1 VAIICQSDLLS
12 KRSLPES
19 FTREYRGNR
28 ENLIRRLKEGKNTVF
43 FYLNGEEVLE
53 NKLEVGDPDKNIYIL
68 LINLRIRI
76 ILLECAPEQWYF
88 SNPNDI
94 HSEEGFGI

>member
-1 VAIICQSDLLS
+1 
-12 KRSLPES
+12 
-19 FTREYRGNR
+19 
-28 ENLIRRLKEGKNTVF
+28 
-43 FYLNGEEVLE
+43 VLE